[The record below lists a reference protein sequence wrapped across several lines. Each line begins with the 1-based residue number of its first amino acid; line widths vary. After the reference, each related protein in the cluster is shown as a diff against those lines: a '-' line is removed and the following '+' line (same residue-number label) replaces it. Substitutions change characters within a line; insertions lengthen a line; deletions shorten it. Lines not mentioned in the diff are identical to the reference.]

1 MPKTST
7 ISTMIART
15 IAYTVALVML
25 GWVSSAIGASNG
37 SPRVE
42 MDRANATSIQTAN
55 LLVPK
60 RTRLVIKFERTAVC

>member
-15 IAYTVALVML
+15 VAYTAALVML
-25 GWVSSAIGASNG
+25 GWATTAASG
-37 SPRVE
+37 VASV
-42 MDRANATSIQTAN
+42 NASTDAQAGPAAVQTAG
-55 LLVPK
+55 LLVPR

>member
-15 IAYTVALVML
+15 VAYTVALVML
-25 GWVSSAIGASNG
+25 GWVSTAISASNG
-37 SPRVE
+37 SARVE